1 LRDYGTPQIS
11 GGRSR
16 LPAPL
21 GPERWIRRG
30 GGTGSSGLNERW
42 ARRGKRRVIAVE
54 TLSKSGLSM
63 GVPLV
68 ERLTSLLSNSLR
80 RLRGLKPK
88 DLVGIQ
94 WRVAF
99 GQQDE
104 GWCLRR
110 DNV

>member
-1 LRDYGTPQIS
+1 
-11 GGRSR
+11 
-16 LPAPL
+16 
-21 GPERWIRRG
+21 
-30 GGTGSSGLNERW
+30 
-42 ARRGKRRVIAVE
+42 
-54 TLSKSGLSM
+54 M

-68 ERLTSLLSNSLR
+68 ERLTLLSNSPR

-88 DLVGIQ
+88 DLIGIQ

-104 GWCLRR
+104 NWCLRR